1 MVKLL
6 KLFPLVASRPD
17 SETMKCILS
26 YAKWGIISVENALRR
41 DLCHDG

>member
-6 KLFPLVASRPD
+6 KLFPLAISRPD

-26 YAKWGIISVENALRR
+26 YAKWGIISVENALRGE
-41 DLCHDG
+41 LFHDG